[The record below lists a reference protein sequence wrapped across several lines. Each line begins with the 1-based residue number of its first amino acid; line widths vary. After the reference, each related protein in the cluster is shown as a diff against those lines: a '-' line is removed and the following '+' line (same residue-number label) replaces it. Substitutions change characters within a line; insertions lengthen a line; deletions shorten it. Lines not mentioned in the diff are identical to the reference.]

1 MTQALAYG
9 FPSSSDNG
17 NETSQSFGLE
27 ANFNVSQDSR
37 PPGTLSVDMLNAA
50 DRQAPVLE
58 PNGETGMGQNGGLHG
73 QLVYHQDNPAIS
85 RPGNTEYDNFL
96 AIAGLG
102 VKMPSQGS
110 ETASRLGLGSE
121 LDRLKGQP
129 QQGIPTSLQ
138 ECLNGMTRPPSSGQI
153 LNLHSRPPPS
163 TSTDML
169 HPALP
174 PPPGI
179 SQEHQQ
185 APGGMLGNPMLANG
199 FQHAQH
205 GNAAILPE
213 SGTKPMEEKIEQA
226 LPAQP
231 PNIQQLLFNISMPQM
246 NGVSR
251 SSSRNSILNLN
262 GMPASVGGGS
272 LADVLAT
279 VQPQPAT
286 LAKADA
292 QDGEPAAGQA
302 AQPAAA
308 PEAPAA
314 ALSKAPALS
323 LQPGI
328 SAFAAVADSPLDE
341 DANKAAVPA
350 SGAPAQQDALPA
362 SAFQALPPPQVKPGA
377 LAGPQLAQNLFD
389 PPFPTVAS
397 SNSFTAEGPAARP
410 VSAQEGLLSRIPNP
424 EHAALLQQLQQF
436 APEASHEDLLRALH
450 THILQQAQLQQRNSA
465 PPAAQN
471 GQLLLPTPLG
481 GYRCCCCLSHR
492 MLSHHA
498 GYSRG
503 DADTGCVHI
512 LLHFLHCLGG
522 ASQRCVF
529 VQGLLRLLGDHFL
542 HWAPHCQIT
551 QATPVPGIM
560 TCYDRVSFLHLAA
573 RVYLE
578 GE

>member
-17 NETSQSFGLE
+17 HEASQSFGLE

-37 PPGTLSVDMLNAA
+37 PPGTLSVNMLNAA
-50 DRQAPVLE
+50 DRQPPVSE

-73 QLVYHQDNPAIS
+73 QLMYHHDNSAVS

-96 AIAGLG
+96 AVAGLG

-129 QQGIPTSLQ
+129 QQGIPASLQ
-138 ECLNGMTRPPSSGQI
+138 EYLNGMTRPPSSGQI
-153 LNLHSRPPPS
+153 LNLHSRPPPP
-163 TSTDML
+163 TSINML
-169 HPALP
+169 HPDLP
-174 PPPGI
+174 PSPGI

-185 APGGMLGNPMLANG
+185 ASGGTLGNPMLANG
-199 FQHAQH
+199 FQHAQR
-205 GNAAILPE
+205 GNAAVPPE
-213 SGTKPMEEKIEQA
+213 SGTKAMEERSEQA
-226 LPAQP
+226 LPTPAP
-231 PNIQQLLFNISMPQM
+231 DIQQLLFNISMPQM

-251 SSSRNSILNLN
+251 SSSRNSILNVH

-272 LADVLAT
+272 FAEVLAA
-279 VQPQPAT
+279 VQPQPAA
-286 LAKADA
+286 LPKAAA
-292 QDGEPAAGQA
+292 QDGESSAGQA

-308 PEAPAA
+308 SEAPAA

-341 DANKAAVPA
+341 DANKAALPA
-350 SGAPAQQDALPA
+350 SEAPAQQDALPA

-410 VSAQEGLLSRIPNP
+410 AGAQEGLLSRVSNP

-465 PPAAQN
+465 PAAQN
-471 GQLLLPTPLG
+471 GQRPPAF
-481 GYRCCCCLSHR
+481 C
-492 MLSHHA
+492 
-498 GYSRG
+498 
-503 DADTGCVHI
+503 
-512 LLHFLHCLGG
+512 
-522 ASQRCVF
+522 
-529 VQGLLRLLGDHFL
+529 
-542 HWAPHCQIT
+542 
-551 QATPVPGIM
+551 
-560 TCYDRVSFLHLAA
+560 SFP
-573 RVYLE
+573 
-578 GE
+578 